1 MLLTYRLGLQCWRDL
16 KQTVQD
22 LDAMIRGVAESSV
35 YLLYLT
41 SDALSYYVTI
51 EARAAMA
58 LHKPCILLLEN
69 DKRKPS
75 YAGGKVEVATA
86 GWPADLREYFST
98 GRYVAW
104 GGEPFEWSK
113 ADQNA
118 KLRTILERCAEVGS
132 PVPASTPTAGEA
144 ASWAAALEQLDAP
157 AHMGGL
163 PSPGRVPSRLEPE
176 LPTQNSAPAF
186 LADLLAEQ
194 GQSEWPPELPAGCDY
209 HLFISK
215 HEDLAKADAEVIE
228 RVLRDELGL
237 SVWLS
242 QFEQAAG
249 EPVDEDGM
257 QDGVRQSAM
266 A

>member
-104 GGEPFEWSK
+104 GGEPFEWSL
-113 ADQNA
+113 ADQDA
-118 KLRTILERCAEVGS
+118 KLRTILERCAEVGP
-132 PVPASTPTAGEA
+132 PVPAIAAGVVGRA
-144 ASWAAALEQLDAP
+144 VSWAGALEK
-157 AHMGGL
+157 
-163 PSPGRVPSRLEPE
+163 LE
-176 LPTQNSAPAF
+176 A
-186 LADLLAEQ
+186 
-194 GQSEWPPELPAGCDY
+194 
-209 HLFISK
+209 
-215 HEDLAKADAEVIE
+215 
-228 RVLRDELGL
+228 
-237 SVWLS
+237 
-242 QFEQAAG
+242 
-249 EPVDEDGM
+249 
-257 QDGVRQSAM
+257 
-266 A
+266 